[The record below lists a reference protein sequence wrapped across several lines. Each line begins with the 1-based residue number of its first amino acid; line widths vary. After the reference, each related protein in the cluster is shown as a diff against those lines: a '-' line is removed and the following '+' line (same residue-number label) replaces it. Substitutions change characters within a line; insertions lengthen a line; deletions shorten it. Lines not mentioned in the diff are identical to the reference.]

1 MNKDWPPLALS
12 IFFFSIMRLD
22 YIFPLNWNALEL
34 SDGQI
39 KSAAGKNIF
48 IFLQGKKKAHSKYYV
63 LSLSEKN
70 DYFIEAKNL
79 HFNCLYFQVISFK
92 KQLKQCNKGII

>member
-48 IFLQGKKKAHSKYYV
+48 IFLQGKKKPILNIMFYPCLKRMIISLRPKICISIV
-63 LSLSEKN
+63 FIFKLSPLRNS
-70 DYFIEAKNL
+70 
-79 HFNCLYFQVISFK
+79 
-92 KQLKQCNKGII
+92 